1 MKPYLI
7 AVYPAATIRDHV
19 QRHPS
24 RRDFICYQDTAP
36 LAGTYGR
43 LNAAAP
49 AITWADDPDSAT
61 LAAETLAA
69 NHPGCKVVI
78 AEVSSVTQ
86 LPPQDPATMKFNTSK
101 ISKKGM
107 LPA

>member
-1 MKPYLI
+1 MKPFLI
-7 AVYPAATIRDHV
+7 AVYPASTIRDII
-19 QRHPS
+19 QRHPN
-24 RRDFICYQDTAP
+24 RRDFVCYQSTDDHG
-36 LAGTYGR
+36 GTYGR
-43 LNAAAP
+43 LTAAAP
-49 AITWADDPDSAT
+49 AITWADDADSAN

-69 NHPGCKVVI
+69 GNPGCKVVI